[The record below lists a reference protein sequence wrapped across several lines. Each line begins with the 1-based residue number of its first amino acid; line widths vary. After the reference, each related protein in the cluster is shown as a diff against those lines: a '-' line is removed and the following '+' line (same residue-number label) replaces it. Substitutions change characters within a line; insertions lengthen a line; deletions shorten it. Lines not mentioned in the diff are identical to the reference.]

1 MKKYIFAII
10 IAAAMASI
18 AAEKLVA
25 SWDFEKGLDS
35 GDIKMSI
42 RGTAALVDEE
52 GHGKVLKPAAAYDGK
67 PAGLILRG
75 NTKPETLP
83 EAFAWAMDIKYQ
95 APETLP
101 KNGLN
106 TYLLDCKY
114 SAKNGLSWLMTTD
127 KAGNPQLRAVLGTS
141 EGAVSII
148 AKAPAL
154 KDGQWHS
161 IKLVCQAP
169 KLEMFVDGKTAGL
182 SLVKGK
188 PMPPAH
194 RLTIGDRVG
203 SSYGPFRGLID
214 NVTLSIITPDEAE
227 EAK

>member
-1 MKKYIFAII
+1 MKKIFFAII
-10 IAAAMASI
+10 IVAAMTTV

-35 GDIKMSI
+35 GDIKMSK
-42 RGTAALVDEE
+42 RGTAELVDEE
-52 GHGKVLKPAAAYDGK
+52 GHGKVLKPSATYDGK

-75 NTKPETLP
+75 NAKPETLP
-83 EAFAWAMDIKYQ
+83 EAFVWAMDIKYQ

-114 SAKNGLSWLMTTD
+114 NAKNGLSLLMTTD

-154 KDGQWHS
+154 NDGQWHS

-169 KLEMFVDGKTAGL
+169 KLELFVDGKTAGL

-188 PMPPAH
+188 PLPPAH
-194 RLTIGDRVG
+194 RLTFGDRVG

-214 NVTLSIITPDEAE
+214 NVILSAIVPDEAE